1 MASSK
6 DFNAGNWNH
15 LKSFWGPY
23 SFPHNLVNGGN
34 ENTGKWFHEKVDL
47 SMLYRKLWGDPMG
60 VRLVVIAIFCDT
72 DETGKERVVYFSN
85 VRAGRS
91 ISCPKV
97 PN

>member
-1 MASSK
+1 
-6 DFNAGNWNH
+6 
-15 LKSFWGPY
+15 
-23 SFPHNLVNGGN
+23 
-34 ENTGKWFHEKVDL
+34 
-47 SMLYRKLWGDPMG
+47 MLYRKLWGDPMG

-72 DETGKERVVYFSN
+72 DETGKESVVYFSN